1 MHSFYEGRFRKG
13 NLNTRLKTRIVYL
26 LLVLFLAVGLFA
38 LQNSLRGDV
47 ARVIDG
53 DTFVLKTGQHVR
65 LIGVNTPELHHP
77 TLGEQPY
84 GKEAKE
90 HLEKLIMGKK
100 LRLDL
105 DVQTHDKYGRL
116 LAYVY
121 VDDIFVNA
129 KMVEDGYAQV
139 MTVPPNVKYQELFLK
154 LQREAMEKGRGLWE
168 KRFVVDESKGIYH
181 LPSCPLLKG
190 IASKKKVEMGA
201 KEITDKGYKPCDVC
215 NPLSASS
222 SPEKEKGG
230 YVGNKSSKK
239 FHKLDCSWAKKIG
252 EPNRVYFKTR
262 EEAIKQGYTPCQV
275 CKP

>member
-1 MHSFYEGRFRKG
+1 MRR
-13 NLNTRLKTRIVYL
+13 TRRVVYAL
-26 LLVLFLAVGLFA
+26 IALVLVAGLIA
-38 LQNSLRGDV
+38 LQKSVQGDV

-65 LIGVNTPELHHP
+65 LIGINAPELHHP
-77 TLGEQPY
+77 ILGEQPY
-84 GKEAKE
+84 GKEAKK
-90 HLEKLIMGKK
+90 HLEELILGKK
-100 LRLDL
+100 VRLEF

-121 VDDIFVNA
+121 VGNVFVNA

-168 KRFVVDESKGIYH
+168 KRYVVDTAKGIYH
-181 LPSCPLLKG
+181 LPDCPLLKN
-190 IASKKKVEMGA
+190 IKDKVEMGA
-201 KEITDKGYKPCDVC
+201 KEIIDKGYKPCDVC
-215 NPLSASS
+215 KPLLT
-222 SPEKEKGG
+222 PPPLEKEKGA

-239 FHKLDCSWAKKIG
+239 FHRLDCPWAKKIS
-252 EPNRVYFKTR
+252 ERNRVYFKTR
-262 EEAIKQGYTPCQV
+262 EEAIKQGYTPCSV